1 MKISQLKAEIKNCIY
16 EVLSEGN
23 STTTLDE
30 TLLREM
36 ASAYKVKDKEGFAD
50 AFAEFKKSKGDK
62 YDKSALGIILKT
74 LAKDGEVDFQDL
86 AKELGKSDIASFN
99 NVPIRKKL
107 EGKDGEFTDFL
118 TPISRK
124 EKKAAAKPED
134 DKEPTTESLLQ
145 EMATAYRVKD
155 KEGFMDALEKYK
167 AGKGEKFSKTIL
179 AKILNALAEEGE
191 VDYREMSKELNKPDL
206 ATFNNISTRAKLEDE
221 GGEFSDFLEPIKKI
235 EKKKD
240 DTEKSSEEKPAAK
253 MSMSKDDDDDDDDDL
268 DIDDMKDDY
277 YKDEEE
283 DSFTFDREP
292 SAKEL
297 AKTNA
302 FLKSLEDIDDDD
314 DEF

>member
-36 ASAYKVKDKEGFAD
+36 ATAYKVKDKEGFAD

-62 YDKSALGIILKT
+62 YDKTTLGKILKT
-74 LAKDGEVDFQDL
+74 LAQDGEVDFRKL
-86 AKELGKSDIASFN
+86 AAELGKSDLASFN
-99 NVPIRKKL
+99 NVPVRAKL
-107 EGKDGEFTDFL
+107 EDEGGEFTDYL
-118 TPISRK
+118 EPIRK
-124 EKKAAAKPED
+124 EKKAAAKPEE

-145 EMATAYRVKD
+145 EMATAYKVKD

-167 AGKGEKFSKTIL
+167 AGKGEKFSKTVL

-191 VDYREMSKELNKPDL
+191 VDYRELGKKMGKSDL
-206 ATFNNISTRAKLEDE
+206 ASFNNLSTRAKLEDE
-221 GGEFSDFLEPIKKI
+221 GGEFTDFLEPLRKEKKLTASDI
-235 EKKKD
+235 EKPA
-240 DTEKSSEEKPAAK
+240 SEEKPAAK
-253 MSMSKDDDDDDDDDL
+253 MSMSKDDDDDDL

-283 DSFTFDREP
+283 DSFTFDKEP

-302 FLKSLEDIDDDD
+302 FLKSLEDMDDDDD

>member
-36 ASAYKVKDKEGFAD
+36 ATAYKVKDKEGFAD

-62 YDKSALGIILKT
+62 YDKTTLGKILKT
-74 LAKDGEVDFQDL
+74 LAQDGEVDFRKL
-86 AKELGKSDIASFN
+86 AAELGKSDLASFN
-99 NVPIRKKL
+99 NVPVRAKL
-107 EGKDGEFTDFL
+107 EDEGGEFTDYL
-118 TPISRK
+118 EPIRK
-124 EKKAAAKPED
+124 EKKSAAKPE

-145 EMATAYRVKD
+145 EMATAYKVKD

-167 AGKGEKFSKTIL
+167 AGKGEKFSKTVL
-179 AKILNALAEEGE
+179 AKILNALAEDGE
-191 VDYREMSKELNKPDL
+191 VDYRKLGAEMGKSDL
-206 ATFNNISTRAKLEDE
+206 ASFNNLSTRAKLEDE
-221 GGEFSDFLEPIKKI
+221 GGEFTDFLEPLRKEKKLTASDI
-235 EKKKD
+235 EKPAA
-240 DTEKSSEEKPAAK
+240 EEKPAAK
-253 MSMSKDDDDDDDDDL
+253 KSMPKDDDDL
-268 DIDDMKDDY
+268 DIDIEDDY
-277 YKDEEE
+277 YKDDEEE
-283 DSFTFDREP
+283 DSFKFDKEP

>member
-23 STTTLDE
+23 SSTSLDE

-36 ASAYKVKDKEGFAD
+36 ASAYKVKDKKGFAD
-50 AFAEFKKSKGDK
+50 AFAEFKKAKGEK

-86 AKELGKSDIASFN
+86 ANELGKSDIASFN

-107 EGKDGEFTDFL
+107 EGEGGEFTNFL
-118 TPISRK
+118 TPVSRK

-134 DKEPTTESLLQ
+134 GKEPTTESLLQ
-145 EMATAYRVKD
+145 EMATAYKVKD
-155 KEGFMDALEKYK
+155 KAGFMDALEKYK
-167 AGKGEKFSKTIL
+167 AGKGEKFSKTVL

-191 VDYREMSKELNKPDL
+191 VDYYEMSKEMNKPDL
-206 ATFNNISTRAKLEDE
+206 ATFNNTSTRAKLEDE
-221 GGEFSDFLEPIKKI
+221 GGEFSDFLEPMKKI
-235 EKKKD
+235 KKD
-240 DTEKSSEEKPAAK
+240 DTKNPASEKPAAEKPAAK
-253 MSMSKDDDDDDDDDL
+253 ISAPKDDDDDL
-268 DIDDMKDDY
+268 DLDIEDDYKDDE
-277 YKDEEE
+277 DE
-283 DSFTFDREP
+283 DSFKFDNEP
-292 SAKEL
+292 SDKEL